1 MEFLESLDP
10 LLKTFWFIAIP
21 TSIIFIIQSIMTFTG
36 MDSSEGIQ
44 ADFDSNLDSG
54 DAPFQLFSFRNLIN
68 FLLGFSWTGI
78 AFFETISN
86 KVFLF
91 IAAISVGSLFV
102 LLFFLIIKQLMRLA
116 EDNTFNINKSVNK
129 TAEVYINIPG
139 EKKGKGKVQISVDGS
154 VHEIDAVTE
163 GEKISSGTIVK
174 IVRVE
179 NNNLLVVE
187 KI

>member
-1 MEFLESLDP
+1 
-10 LLKTFWFIAIP
+10 
-21 TSIIFIIQSIMTFTG
+21 
-36 MDSSEGIQ
+36 
-44 ADFDSNLDSG
+44 
-54 DAPFQLFSFRNLIN
+54 
-68 FLLGFSWTGI
+68 
-78 AFFETISN
+78 
-86 KVFLF
+86 
-91 IAAISVGSLFV
+91 
-102 LLFFLIIKQLMRLA
+102 MRLA

-163 GEKISSGTIVK
+163 GEKISSGSIVK